1 MPTCHLLVPS
11 SIGGHVSR
19 VPRRVLRNQ
28 RRAGPVGTS
37 PAGCRGGSNNQCKL
51 LIACGLLSATS
62 RPESDSAGPG
72 RVSSSH
78 LRLFPFLGRFASCA
92 GGDADAGAPATSP
105 RFVIPNFRWM
115 NWVFLSF
122 SLNQS
127 NIPGIRSS
135 GRCLCF
141 VFIFRYC
148 LSRLRGADCIA
159 TCFFSTPGHRYRL
172 R

>member
-1 MPTCHLLVPS
+1 MPAWRWTCVRPYPAHGTCVPTCHLLVPS

-37 PAGCRGGSNNQCKL
+37 PAGCRVGSNNQAAAGPL
-51 LIACGLLSATS
+51 LMSGDACGHLPATS

-105 RFVIPNFRWM
+105 RFVIPNFR
-115 NWVFLSF
+115 
-122 SLNQS
+122 
-127 NIPGIRSS
+127 
-135 GRCLCF
+135 
-141 VFIFRYC
+141 
-148 LSRLRGADCIA
+148 
-159 TCFFSTPGHRYRL
+159 
-172 R
+172 